1 MQSTQFRSNKIW
13 RMNTPSRTSQAVA
26 LTRVGLDRPHS
37 PEGDPDAQRKLC
49 EDMNF
54 SPPDWL
60 LPSIEARTRFVDDQ
74 VVAAIASGTRQI
86 VICGAGYDD
95 RALRF
100 RTSGVRF
107 FELDHPL
114 TQADKARL
122 LRSIGA
128 EPPGVTLVEAD
139 FRSDDVSAVL
149 RGAGHDASLPTLFV
163 CEGLLVYLDRDTGQT
178 LLAALARCA
187 APGSVLVVS
196 MATHADG
203 LDSGEVASA
212 ANLRRRT
219 GDAEPWKTIL
229 PVAEHLALVERAGW
243 AVTTTQWSPGPAAD
257 VTDGRRSLLAAA
269 EPLQAPAEPVPPG
282 WFRCRRR
289 DPPTPSRPRG
299 CWIDR
304 APGARWSG

>member
-1 MQSTQFRSNKIW
+1 MGAAADGIARPNEIGRSCTLV

-37 PEGDPDAQRKLC
+37 PEGDPDAQRRLC
-49 EDMNF
+49 QDMQF

-60 LPSIEARTRFVDDQ
+60 LQSIKARTRFVDDQ
-74 VVAAIASGTRQI
+74 VVQAIASGTRQI

-107 FELDHPL
+107 FELDHPS

-128 EPPGVTLVEAD
+128 GKPDVTLVESD
-139 FRSDDVSAVL
+139 FRSDDVGAAL
-149 RGAGHDASLPTLFV
+149 QCAGHEASLPTLFI
-163 CEGLLVYLDRDTGQT
+163 CEGLLVYLDRDTCRA
-178 LLAALARCA
+178 LLAALARRA
-187 APGSVLVVS
+187 ASGSVLVVS
-196 MATHADG
+196 LATHADG

-219 GDAEPWKTIL
+219 GDAEPWQTIL
-229 PVAEHLALVERAGW
+229 PVAEHLALVEEAGW
-243 AVTTTQWSPGPAAD
+243 TVSTTQWSPVAAAD
-257 VTDGRRSLLAAA
+257 VTHGRRSLLAAA
-269 EPLQAPAEPVPPG
+269 EPL
-282 WFRCRRR
+282 
-289 DPPTPSRPRG
+289 RPE
-299 CWIDR
+299 
-304 APGARWSG
+304 